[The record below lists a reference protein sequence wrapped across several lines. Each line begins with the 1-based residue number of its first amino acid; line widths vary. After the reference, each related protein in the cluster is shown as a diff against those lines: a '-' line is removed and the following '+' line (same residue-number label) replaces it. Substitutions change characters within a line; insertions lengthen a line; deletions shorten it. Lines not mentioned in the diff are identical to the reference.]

1 MLSMPSTTDVL
12 VNGKEEQEKTWNP
25 LVHWHEEIPG
35 GLSLGS
41 QGSLEPAVCVGVFM
55 LLAAAHMTSTQFLS
69 CCHQSLRLT
78 REALGQHRQNQ
89 LYTVLPSSKLMR
101 GCRNCCIKYLVW
113 TSVSFTALSEC
124 WRIHKL
130 SLWSLLLRLTWGW
143 AQSRLCSLFRP
154 EIKHLGFKWRGIFL
168 TRHRFKTEIVCRRE
182 CQLGLYFARRVEA
195 LS

>member
-1 MLSMPSTTDVL
+1 MLSLPSTTDVL

-25 LVHWHEEIPG
+25 LVHWHEESPG

-41 QGSLEPAVCVGVFM
+41 QGSLEPAVCIGVFI

-89 LYTVLPSSKLMR
+89 LYAVLPSGKLMR

-113 TSVSFTALSEC
+113 TSVSFTALS
-124 WRIHKL
+124 L
-130 SLWSLLLRLTWGW
+130 SAGGSTSSASDHSCQDWHEAEHRAGSAACSGQKSNTW
-143 AQSRLCSLFRP
+143 
-154 EIKHLGFKWRGIFL
+154 
-168 TRHRFKTEIVCRRE
+168 
-182 CQLGLYFARRVEA
+182 A
-195 LS
+195 LSEGGFF